1 MTALMKQSDLNK
13 SFVDSIIEML
23 KFLQVDGETMEFIL
37 KEVGQDDQ
45 MLNQLVM
52 GANDEKLKLILE
64 ERESVKRQVLNVE
77 DEIVDV
83 FVNGVWDTS
92 FEKTAHVE
100 IFSVGEVRKV
110 RKGDFDKFI
119 DDLEVEGYDCYL
131 CPAIFSHPDWSGV
144 FQFKGF
150 LK

>member
-1 MTALMKQSDLNK
+1 MTKFMYEKMINEIFVRSSITMLNTI
-13 SFVDSIIEML
+13 F
-23 KFLQVDGETMEFIL
+23 VDGETMEFII
-37 KEVGQDDQ
+37 KEVGMREQ
-45 MLNQLVM
+45 MLKQLVM
-52 GANDEKLKLILE
+52 GATDEILNPILA
-64 ERESVKRQVLNVE
+64 ERESLKPKVTNIE
-77 DEIVDV
+77 DEIVEV

-110 RKGDFDKFI
+110 RKGDFDKFV

-144 FQFKGF
+144 FQFKAS
-150 LK
+150 

>member
-1 MTALMKQSDLNK
+1 MTKFMYEKMINEIFVRSSITMLNTI
-13 SFVDSIIEML
+13 F
-23 KFLQVDGETMEFIL
+23 VDGETMEFII
-37 KEVGQDDQ
+37 KEVGMREQ
-45 MLNQLVM
+45 MLKQLVM
-52 GANDEKLKLILE
+52 GATDEMLNPILA
-64 ERESVKRQVLNVE
+64 ERESLKPKVTNIE
-77 DEIVDV
+77 DEIVEV

-110 RKGDFDKFI
+110 RKGDFDKFV

-144 FQFKGF
+144 FQFKAS
-150 LK
+150 